1 MATKTTTAKA
11 GTAKS
16 TEDGFTAFERDAIK
30 QRAKEVRAAKSAKAD
45 PEAEVLA
52 KIAEMRESDR
62 VLAEAIHA
70 IVKEQAP
77 ELTSRTWYG
86 MPAYA
91 KNGKIVCHFQ
101 PAEKFNTRYAILGF
115 SDPAA
120 LDDGAMWPTAYAL
133 TTLGAAEQKRIADL
147 IARAVA

>member
-52 KIAEMRESDR
+52 
-62 VLAEAIHA
+62 
-70 IVKEQAP
+70 
-77 ELTSRTWYG
+77 
-86 MPAYA
+86 
-91 KNGKIVCHFQ
+91 
-101 PAEKFNTRYAILGF
+101 
-115 SDPAA
+115 
-120 LDDGAMWPTAYAL
+120 
-133 TTLGAAEQKRIADL
+133 
-147 IARAVA
+147 